1 MFVLT
6 SSLLVGFI
14 RLCLITL
21 MLFYLYKKLV
31 RNAPLHFLDF
41 IVQNWFRF
49 ATAYLLVAL
58 VLTQLNA
65 FNLFNCFFV
74 FFFLVGIDN
83 LGLNNLRYLKRY
95 FNTNVKVVFLHALRS
110 VELKT
115 PLKKWIIIVS
125 PQDIEEKKTNKLLFL
140 ITFLLVVITF
150 FSRYYFINYD
160 IYSLSDPWVIDL
172 SKLINLDNQQWF
184 GQDLS
189 PVGELAIL
197 NFYAKIADIAPE
209 IALHFASI
217 FEAIVL
223 TIIVFW
229 TIHKLTVSKF
239 IAPLVTALLFSLV
252 YILSPLNVYY
262 ILQSNSILMALTFA
276 IPTVVFVLK
285 PQLLQMSKITLYTS
299 FCVAFFAICLT
310 DLFVFFIV
318 MPVFLIIALLV
329 SGLKQLMSNLKII
342 GCYLGA
348 VAFYLST
355 YGLLS
360 QSKLMEFDTYL
371 MTSLV
376 SMSSYSY
383 FPQLIYPLKTI
394 VEYMQYLSWFGILLG
409 ISLQVL
415 KKGSWTTS
423 LVFLI
428 FFNVMI
434 ILPEMKISWIDVEKI
449 KVIFIVFFPL
459 VCGFCIAILLSVFEG
474 IAKPLYRLQP
484 LTIMLILTAGLFY
497 SFKYQDQPIAKLKQS
512 DTIPKEILNAY
523 DRIAQIFYAN
533 TYTVVNISSA
543 QVISTNR
550 HGFMNYDFFLAEYL
564 VKDELYFK
572 KKNNKL
578 FLAANPN
585 VMLPKSVL
593 VFVSAKAKST
603 DDGVKAE
610 HALLNKSVMQTLQ
623 TLKERGRKIVVFY
636 ETDLL
641 TVYEIINEPGSSKI
655 HDLVF
660 TKR

>member
-1 MFVLT
+1 
-6 SSLLVGFI
+6 
-14 RLCLITL
+14 

-74 FFFLVGIDN
+74 FFFLVVIDN
-83 LGLNNLRYLKRY
+83 IGLNNLRYLKRY

-110 VELKT
+110 IELKV
-115 PLKKWIIIVS
+115 PIKNWVIIVS
-125 PQDIEEKKTNKLLFL
+125 PHDIEEKKTNKLLFL
-140 ITFLLVVITF
+140 VTLLLVVITF

-160 IYSLSDPWVIDL
+160 NYSLSDSWVIEL

-197 NFYAKIADIAPE
+197 NIYAKIADIAPE
-209 IALHFASI
+209 IALHFSSI

-223 TIIVFW
+223 SIIVFW
-229 TIHKLTVSKF
+229 TIHKLTASKF
-239 IAPLVTALLFSLV
+239 IAPLITALLFSLV
-252 YILSPLNVYY
+252 YVLSPLNVYY

-276 IPTVVFVLK
+276 IPTVVYVLN
-285 PQLLQMSKITLYTS
+285 PQSLQLSKISFYTS
-299 FCVAFFAICLT
+299 FCVSFFAIGLT

-318 MPVFLIIALLV
+318 MPVFLIIVFLV
-329 SGLKQLMSNLKII
+329 TGPKQMMPKLKVI
-342 GCYLGA
+342 GCYMGA
-348 VAFYLST
+348 VALYLFM
-355 YGLLS
+355 YGFLT
-360 QSKLMEFDTYL
+360 QSKLMEFDSYL
-371 MTSLV
+371 MSSLV
-376 SMSSYSY
+376 SMSAYSY
-383 FPQLIYPLKTI
+383 FPQLIYPLKII
-394 VEYMQYLSWFGILLG
+394 VEYIQYLSWFGILLG

-415 KKGSWTTS
+415 KKGNWTNS

-428 FFNVMI
+428 FFNIMI
-434 ILPEMKISWIDVEKI
+434 LLPEMKISWVDVEKI

-459 VCGFCIAILLSVFEG
+459 VFGFCIAMLLAVFERA
-474 IAKPLYRLQP
+474 AKPLYRLQP
-484 LTIMLILTAGLFY
+484 LTIMLILSASLFY
-497 SFKYQDQPIAKLKQS
+497 GFKYQDQPIAKLKQS
-512 DTIPKEILNAY
+512 DSIPKEILNAY

-543 QVISTNR
+543 QVIGTNR
-550 HGFMNYDFFLAEYL
+550 HGFMNYDYFLAEYL
-564 VKDELYFK
+564 GMDELYFQ

-585 VMLPKSVL
+585 AMLPKSVL

-603 DDGVKAE
+603 DDGVVAE
-610 HALLNKSVMQTLQ
+610 HALLNKSIMQTLQ
-623 TLKERGRKIVVFY
+623 TLKARGRKIVVFY

-641 TVYEIINEPGSSKI
+641 TVYEIINEPGSSKV